1 MEDFAGIDASLP
13 RWPGG
18 DKDNDK
24 AHHHEWIAACKGNA
38 KALSH
43 FDYAGPMTEA
53 VLLGNV
59 AIRAGSRIQWD
70 AESMRVTNNEH
81 ANQFIRKAYRKGWEL
96 PV

>member
-1 MEDFAGIDASLP
+1 MSGLLL
-13 RWPGG
+13 
-18 DKDNDK
+18 
-24 AHHHEWIAACKGNA
+24 A
-38 KALSH
+38 KEMPKRFPH

-81 ANQFIRKAYRKGWEL
+81 ANQFIRKAL
-96 PV
+96 S